1 MATVKSMWGIDNKFS
16 FRYICLFEPFFFKQT
31 KKGEFVE
38 NSNGTLNDV
47 LRHLKI

>member
-1 MATVKSMWGIDNKFS
+1 MGFLLDTFAYLN
-16 FRYICLFEPFFFKQT
+16 LFFET
-31 KKGEFVE
+31 NKKGEFVE